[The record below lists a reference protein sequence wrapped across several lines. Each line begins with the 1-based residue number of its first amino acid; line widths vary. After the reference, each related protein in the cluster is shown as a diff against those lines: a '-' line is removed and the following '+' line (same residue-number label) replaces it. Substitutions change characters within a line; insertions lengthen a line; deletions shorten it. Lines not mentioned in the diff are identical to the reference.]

1 MLVEFS
7 VENYRSIKERQTL
20 SMVASTDKTMLES
33 NSFAMPN
40 SKKMRLLT
48 SAAIYGANASGK
60 SNLVQAIQILRSIV
74 LNSASR
80 MQVGD
85 RFSIQPFLFDEE
97 SARKPTCFEVIFI
110 HDNIRY
116 EYGVSLDQ
124 NRVYEEWLLA
134 YPKGRAQTWFSR
146 EYNPEN
152 PELKEEANGYEWSF
166 PSLKGEKK
174 RIQQLVRPN
183 SLFLSHAAQN
193 NHPQLTAIFHWF
205 GDRLKVINTK
215 VALRDYTAS
224 IYNQRPDFKKYIL
237 HLMFPADSGIDDIRV
252 KAKPLSDRLQNAID
266 VFPDLLSEV
275 GVAVQSDFPD
285 KMLQLVEN
293 SKTHDIVT
301 VHKQKNDKLI
311 ELKLEEESEGTQRL
325 FELAGPWLEVLME
338 GKILFVDELDRSMHP
353 ILARELVKMFN
364 NPESNPKN
372 AQLIFTTH
380 DTTLLDSELFRPDQ
394 VWFTE
399 KDKSQTQLY
408 SLLEFRPRKDESLQ
422 RGYLLG
428 RYGAI
433 PFINGL
439 NIS

>member
-20 SMVASTDKTMLES
+20 SLVASPDKTMLES

-60 SNLVQAIQILRSIV
+60 SNLLQAIQVLRSIV

-85 RFSIQPFLFDEE
+85 LFPIQAFLFDGE
-97 SARKPTCFEVIFI
+97 SAQNPTGFEVIFI
-110 HDNIRY
+110 QDNIRY
-116 EYGVSLDQ
+116 EYGVSLDKH
-124 NRVYEEWLLA
+124 RVYEEWLLA
-134 YPKGRAQTWFSR
+134 YPKGRPQTWFSR
-146 EYNPEN
+146 QYNPEN
-152 PELKEEANGYEWSF
+152 PELKEEADGYEWSF

-183 SLFLSHAAQN
+183 ALFLSHAAQN
-193 NHPQLTAIFHWF
+193 NHPQLTEIFHWF
-205 GDRLKVINTK
+205 SDRLRIINTK
-215 VALRDYTAS
+215 ISIREYTALLCK
-224 IYNQRPDFKKYIL
+224 NRPGFLEYVLGLIL
-237 HLMFPADSGIDDIRV
+237 AADSGIDDLLV
-252 KAKPLSDRLQNAID
+252 ETKQLPNELKKSID
-266 VFPDLLSEV
+266 GLPDVLSEV
-275 GVAVQSDFPD
+275 GLVVQSDFTD
-285 KMLQLVEN
+285 QMFKIFQTRV
-293 SKTHDIVT
+293 SHDIVT
-301 VHKQKNDKLI
+301 FHKLNNEKSI
-311 ELKLEEESEGTQRL
+311 GLKLEEESEGTQRF
-325 FELAGPWLEVLME
+325 FELAGPWLEVLIE
-338 GKILFVDELDRSMHP
+338 GKILLIDELDRSMHP
-353 ILARELVKMFN
+353 ILARELVKMLH
-364 NPESNPKN
+364 NPENN
-372 AQLIFTTH
+372 IQNGQLIFTTH
-380 DTTLLDSELFRPDQ
+380 DTTLLDSEIFRPDQ
-394 VWFTE
+394 IWFTE